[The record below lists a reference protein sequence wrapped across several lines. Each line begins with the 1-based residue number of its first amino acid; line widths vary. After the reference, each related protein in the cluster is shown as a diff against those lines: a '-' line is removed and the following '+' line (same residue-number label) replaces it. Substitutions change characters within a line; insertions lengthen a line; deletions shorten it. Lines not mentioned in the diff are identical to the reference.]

1 MVITLLPLAEE
12 QPATEGREAK
22 AAERGETL
30 MYEFSPPPAEL
41 LAELLPLSL
50 KTRLFGCFLD
60 SALSEQAARMVA
72 MKSATDA
79 ATDMI
84 KLLSTQYNRAR
95 QTQITLELLD
105 IMGGAE
111 ALK

>member
-1 MVITLLPLAEE
+1 MVDKQVTAVGS
-12 QPATEGREAK
+12 Q
-22 AAERGETL
+22 ERTA
-30 MYEFSPPPAEL
+30 S
-41 LAELLPLSL
+41 LSV

-60 SALSEQAARMVA
+60 AAVSEQAARMVA
-72 MKSATDA
+72 MKSATDSA
-79 ATDMI
+79 SDMI
-84 KLLSTQYNRAR
+84 KFLSTQYNRAR